1 MLNDKIL
8 SAATSG
14 DTSELKVLLGT
25 ATDPNVKD
33 PFGWTPLMWAASM
46 GFHEAVRLLAQS
58 GADRGRC

>member
-33 PFGWTPLMWAASM
+33 PFGLDSFDVGRFD
-46 GFHEAVRLLAQS
+46 GFPRS
-58 GADRGRC
+58 GKIACAEWR